1 MDIERAAV
9 LLEAI
14 GNPTRL
20 RMVLE
25 LGRAGAPGLAV
36 ADLQD
41 RVGVG
46 AKSTVSHHLGHLVR
60 AGLVTQERQST
71 TLICRVAQGS
81 VADLAAYVA
90 SNLAPIAGR
99 PAGAAARDA
108 VRRAS
113 GRPGIS

>member
-1 MDIERAAV
+1 MDIERASA
-9 LLEAI
+9 LFEAL

-25 LGRAGAPGLAV
+25 LARAGRPGLAV
-36 ADLQD
+36 AVLQD

-71 TLICRVAQGS
+71 TLVCRAAEGS
-81 VADLAAYVA
+81 MDDLASYLIHCLEPNDGQPVDGA
-90 SNLAPIAGR
+90 SRRG
-99 PAGAAARDA
+99 G
-108 VRRAS
+108 RRAA
-113 GRPGIS
+113 GPTTA